1 MSKIAVFAQ
10 IARLIPRE
18 IVNSIARK
26 YKSDRYCKG
35 LDTWT
40 HLMSWLLALL
50 ADFNSLRDICNNM
63 RGMQGRLQHLGITRA
78 PSRNALSHQNRERS
92 WEVFRAIYMALH
104 KYLRQQLLFER
115 RISLP
120 EINDVLLL
128 DSSTVTLCLSLFPW
142 AKYKQEK
149 GAIKLHALLSLMTW
163 LPLDIHVSDGKKPD
177 NMGAY
182 GVFPNKRN
190 VIVADRG
197 YVDSELWYDWDSNE
211 VTFVV
216 RFKKDVTFRRI
227 KELEQP
233 DEGEENILIDEIIKL
248 DGEDTKV
255 KYSKP
260 LRRIAV
266 YRPYDA
272 SRRPHRRKED
282 EEEQP
287 EDEHRYQVIELI
299 TNNMEWDAG
308 VVSKLYLA
316 RWEIE
321 TFFKFIKQRLNI
333 TTFLGTSENAVRTQI
348 WVAMIAALLLV
359 YLKKLCGKNWTTS
372 GLASSVRANLM
383 STYDLFAWLRRQY
396 DVANDPAELCF
407 NSS

>member
-10 IARLIPRE
+10 IARLIPHE
-18 IVNSIARK
+18 IIDSIARK
-26 YKSDRYCKG
+26 YRADRYCKG

-40 HLMSWLLALL
+40 HLMAMLLAQL
-50 ADFNSLRDICNNM
+50 ANFNSLRDVCNNM
-63 RGMQGRLQHLGITRA
+63 RGMQKRIQHLGITRA
-78 PSRNALSHQNRERS
+78 PSRNALSYQNKERS

-104 KYLRQQLLFER
+104 EHLRQHLLYER
-115 RISLP
+115 RIALP
-120 EINDVLLL
+120 MTDDVLLL

-163 LPLDIHVSDGKKPD
+163 LPLDIHISDGKKSD

-182 GVFPNKRN
+182 GVFPKKRT
-190 VIVADRG
+190 VVVADRG
-197 YVDSELWYDWDSNE
+197 YVDSELWYDWDSND

-216 RFKKDVTFRRI
+216 RFKKDVKFRKIEERD
-227 KELEQP
+227 QP
-233 DEGEENILIDEIIKL
+233 DKEEQNILIDEIIKL
-248 DGEDTKV
+248 DGDETRQ
-255 KYSKP
+255 KYSKA

-272 SRRPHRRKED
+272 SRRPRRRKEG
-282 EEEQP
+282 EEDQP
-287 EDEHRYQVIELI
+287 EDVRSSQVIELI
-299 TNNMEWDAG
+299 TNNMEWEAD
-308 VVSKLYLA
+308 VISQLYLA

-321 TFFKFIKQRLNI
+321 TFFKLLKQRLNI

-348 WVAMIAALLLV
+348 WVAMIAALLLL
-359 YLKKLCGKNWTTS
+359 YLRKLCGKNWTTS

-383 STYDLFAWLRRQY
+383 GTYDLIAWLRRQF
-396 DVANDPAELCF
+396 DVADDSSELCF

>member
-1 MSKIAVFAQ
+1 M
-10 IARLIPRE
+10 
-18 IVNSIARK
+18 
-26 YKSDRYCKG
+26 
-35 LDTWT
+35 
-40 HLMSWLLALL
+40 
-50 ADFNSLRDICNNM
+50 
-63 RGMQGRLQHLGITRA
+63 
-78 PSRNALSHQNRERS
+78 
-92 WEVFRAIYMALH
+92 
-104 KYLRQQLLFER
+104 
-115 RISLP
+115 
-120 EINDVLLL
+120 
-128 DSSTVTLCLSLFPW
+128 
-142 AKYKQEK
+142 
-149 GAIKLHALLSLMTW
+149 
-163 LPLDIHVSDGKKPD
+163 
-177 NMGAY
+177 
-182 GVFPNKRN
+182 FPNKRN

-197 YVDSELWYDWDSNE
+197 YVDSELWYDWDSNG

-227 KELEQP
+227 KEREQP
-233 DEGEENILIDEIIKL
+233 DECEENILIDEIIKL
-248 DGEDTKV
+248 DGEETRE

-272 SRRPHRRKED
+272 SRRPRRRKEG
-282 EEEQP
+282 EEEQT
-287 EDEHRYQVIELI
+287 EDVCRSQVIELI
-299 TNNMEWDAG
+299 TNNMEWNAG
-308 VVSKLYLA
+308 VISKLYLA

-383 STYDLFAWLRRQY
+383 STYDLIAWLRRQY
-396 DVANDPAELCF
+396 DVADDSAEICL

>member
-18 IVNSIARK
+18 IVNSIALK
-26 YKSDRYCKG
+26 YKADRYSKG

-40 HLMSWLLALL
+40 HLMSLLLAQL

-63 RGMQGRLQHLGITRA
+63 RGMQGRIQHLGIAHA
-78 PSRNALSHQNRERS
+78 PSRNALSHQNKERS
-92 WEVFRAIYMALH
+92 WEVFRAIYMALQ
-104 KYLRQQLLFER
+104 KYLGQHLLFER

-120 EINDVLLL
+120 GIKDVLLL
-128 DSSTVTLCLSLFPW
+128 DSTTVTLCLSLFPW
-142 AKYKQEK
+142 AKYQQEK
-149 GAIKLHALLSLMTW
+149 GAIKLHTLLSLMTW

-182 GVFPNKRN
+182 GVFPNKRH
-190 VIVADRG
+190 VVVADRG
-197 YVDSELWYDWDSNE
+197 YVDSELWHDWDSNE

-216 RFKKDVTFRRI
+216 RFKKDVKFRRI
-227 KELEQP
+227 NEREQP
-233 DEGEENILIDEIIKL
+233 ESIEQNILIDEVIRL
-248 DGEDTKV
+248 DGDETQE

-272 SRRPHRRKED
+272 SRKPHRREEG
-282 EEEQP
+282 EEERGGK
-287 EDEHRYQVIELI
+287 EHDTQVIELI
-299 TNNMEWDAG
+299 TNNMEWEADII
-308 VVSKLYLA
+308 SRLYLA

-321 TFFKFIKQRLNI
+321 TFFKLIKQRLNI
-333 TTFLGTSENAVRTQI
+333 TTFLGVSENAVRTQI
-348 WVAMIAALLLV
+348 WVAMIAALLLI
-359 YLKKLCGKNWTTS
+359 YLKKQCGKNWTTS

-383 STYDLFAWLRRQY
+383 STYDLYAWLRRQY
-396 DVANDPAELCF
+396 DVAEDRVEYSI